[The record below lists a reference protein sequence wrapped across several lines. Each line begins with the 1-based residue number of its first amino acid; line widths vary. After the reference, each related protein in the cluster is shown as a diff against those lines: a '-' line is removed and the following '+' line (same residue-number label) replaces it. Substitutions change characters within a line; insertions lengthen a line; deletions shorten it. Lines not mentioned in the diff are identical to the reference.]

1 MISEIELKSIEE
13 VINGEDE
20 PNICWFVDVINSLIA
35 EIRKNRGEIN
45 GSS

>member
-1 MISEIELKSIEE
+1 MTETELKNIEE
-13 VINGEDE
+13 VVNGEDE

-35 EIRKNRGEIN
+35 EIRKNKGEID